1 MTTAKDRVQNM
12 TEWLNFLHQ
21 NPDSDF
27 ESVMELRVPMS
38 AQVEIMRK
46 AEELGVS
53 SLDVVLFALAD
64 YGIAKELVA

>member
-1 MTTAKDRVQNM
+1 MTTPKECVQNM
-12 TEWLNFLHQ
+12 TEWLNFLHEI
-21 NPDSDF
+21 PDCDF

-53 SLDVVLFALAD
+53 SLEVVIFALAD
-64 YGIAKELVA
+64 YGIAKELVS

>member
-1 MTTAKDRVQNM
+1 MTTPKDRVQNM
-12 TEWLNFLHQ
+12 TEWLDFLQQ

-64 YGIAKELVA
+64 YGIARELVA

>member
-1 MTTAKDRVQNM
+1 MTTPKDRAQNM
-12 TEWLNFLHQ
+12 TEWLDFLHQ

>member
-1 MTTAKDRVQNM
+1 MTSPNERLNNMTT
-12 TEWLNFLHQ
+12 WLDFLHQ

-27 ESVMELRVPMS
+27 ESVMELRMPMS

-53 SLDVVLFALAD
+53 TMDVVLFALAD
-64 YGIAKELVA
+64 YGIAKELVV

>member
-1 MTTAKDRVQNM
+1 MTTPKDRVQNM
-12 TEWLNFLHQ
+12 TEWLDFLQQ

>member
-1 MTTAKDRVQNM
+1 MTTPKDRVQNM
-12 TEWLNFLHQ
+12 TEWLDFLHQ
-21 NPDSDF
+21 NPDNDF

>member
-1 MTTAKDRVQNM
+1 MTTPKDRVQNM
-12 TEWLNFLHQ
+12 TEWLDFLQQ
-21 NPDSDF
+21 NPESDF